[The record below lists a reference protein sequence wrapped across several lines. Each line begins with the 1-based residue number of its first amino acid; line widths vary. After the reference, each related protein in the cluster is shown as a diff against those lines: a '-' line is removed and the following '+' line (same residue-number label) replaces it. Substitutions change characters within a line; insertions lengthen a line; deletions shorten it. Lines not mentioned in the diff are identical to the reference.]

1 MENTQTTMETYT
13 SPSGN
18 RYEVHPR
25 VYTRAAGGILEGG
38 DLYDVEET
46 TYEVFHSGGFVTFA
60 NEEADVLDAINRFEN
75 PGADLGSRFD

>member
-1 MENTQTTMETYT
+1 METYT

-18 RYEVHPR
+18 RYDIYPR
-25 VYTRAAGGILEGG
+25 VYTRAAGGILEGC

-60 NEEADVLDAINRFEN
+60 NEEANVAEAIARFEN
-75 PGADLGSRFD
+75 PGGFDPGSRYD